1 MNPEIRRQNLAGIAV
16 SLPTFNDDEYNL
28 QLDRSEGPHQLAHR
42 PGHRRAG
49 NAIIFIAGGLGEGY
63 FLDDDEWEAMA
74 NTLVEAVDGR
84 APTGI
89 GVFELSARRAARKA
103 RYAADLGMDYIQCAP
118 PRYLQPTEDEI
129 FAHYN
134 YIGDRADIG
143 IMAYNTPWAMP
154 SGYSFSQSLIE
165 RLAEIENFAGI
176 KWSSPNAQQYMSMIR
191 LFGERVSFISNGS
204 VMSIGYKLG
213 ARGFTD
219 FMVNVA
225 PRLSLH
231 RWQLVQEQRWDEF
244 DRIELAMQIDPPL
257 NAVRPG
263 ELSGPGNGRRPR
275 RASAP
280 PRPRPR
286 HRPTLP
292 RPSGLFSRPYR
303 GIPTYGRRKRNPRMG
318 RLGRFGLRVS
328 PRRGIP

>member
-1 MNPEIRRQNLAGIAV
+1 MEYMNSATRRRNLAGIAV

-28 QLDRSEGPHQLAHR
+28 QLDRSKAHINWLIEQ
-42 PGHRRAG
+42 GIGEG

-129 FAHYN
+129 FAHYD
-134 YIGDRADIG
+134 YIGERADIG

-154 SGYSFSQSLIE
+154 AGYSFSQSLIE

-176 KWSSPNAQQYMSMIR
+176 KWSSPTAQQYMSMIR
-191 LFGERVSFISNGS
+191 LFGERVSFISNGN

-213 ARGFTD
+213 ARGLYRLYGQCCPTTLP
-219 FMVNVA
+219 A
-225 PRLSLH
+225 PLEARSGKALG
-231 RWQLVQEQRWDEF
+231 R
-244 DRIELAMQIDPPL
+244 
-257 NAVRPG
+257 VRPNRARDADRP
-263 ELSGPGNGRRPR
+263 SAQRRP
-275 RASAP
+275 
-280 PRPRPR
+280 
-286 HRPTLP
+286 T
-292 RPSGLFSRPYR
+292 G
-303 GIPTYGRRKRNPRMG
+303 
-318 RLGRFGLRVS
+318 
-328 PRRGIP
+328 